1 MLSAFDVTL
10 LIVSLAGY
18 VFLFLKLRQAEQRT
32 VELRERVEKVLHGVD
47 RMAVAARP
55 VEVPSA
61 EESPELRALTAAEDA
76 RDQISAARA
85 DVAELKAYQNRGFGA
100 VETRVQV
107 VQAEVAALREALAQS
122 DARNVS
128 AAEEIRRISAKQA
141 AVQAAEAAAAAD
153 AELARKRLR
162 MFP

>member
-47 RMAVAARP
+47 RMAVLFRP
-55 VEVPSA
+55 IDSSA
-61 EESPELRALTAAEDA
+61 SEESAELRAVSAAEDA

-128 AAEEIRRISAKQA
+128 AAEEIRRISAKPA

>member
-18 VFLFLKLRQAEQRT
+18 VFLFVKLRQAEQRT

-47 RMAVAARP
+47 RMAVLARP
-55 VEVPSA
+55 IDSSA
-61 EESPELRALTAAEDA
+61 SEDSAELRAVSAAEDA
-76 RDQISAARA
+76 RDQNSAARA

>member
-47 RMAVAARP
+47 RMAVLARP
-55 VEVPSA
+55 IEATPVEEPA
-61 EESPELRALTAAEDA
+61 ELRVLTAAEDA

-141 AVQAAEAAAAAD
+141 AVQAAEAAATAD

>member
-47 RMAVAARP
+47 RMAVLARP
-55 VEVPSA
+55 IDSSA
-61 EESPELRALTAAEDA
+61 SEESAELRAISAAEDA

>member
-47 RMAVAARP
+47 RMAVLARP
-55 VEVPSA
+55 IEATPVEEPA
-61 EESPELRALTAAEDA
+61 ELRALTAAEDA

>member
-47 RMAVAARP
+47 RMAVLFRP
-55 VEVPSA
+55 IDSSA
-61 EESPELRALTAAEDA
+61 SEESAELRAVSAAEDA

>member
-47 RMAVAARP
+47 RMAVLARP
-55 VEVPSA
+55 IDSSA
-61 EESPELRALTAAEDA
+61 SEESPELRAVSAAEDA